1 MKRGIFLWSIC
12 VLLLSSLFISC
23 TEKFSDVKPVN
34 GLLTEAIGAG
44 EAPQSVKDV
53 MQTPEVDGRYEA
65 ILGDKESELSVWSL
79 MHCSQTLSSESY
91 GVLISRANGQTITAF
106 PDIRHGNM
114 PTAIYDAEADALWL
128 TGADMEGTGVRVEHL
143 YQLRFVDSGKAT
155 VVRSIDPYDVQQL
168 FCQQLSYKVDG
179 NKVTLFLN
187 GEQLKTVTC
196 TTENMYGISEDA
208 VWIGEQLSYDLSDE
222 GISVC
227 ISPAIRYM
235 IKGDGEKA
243 GEAVMLYDDMPDII
257 ATVMVTDEGIS
268 LSDIR
273 IKEASNE

>member
-1 MKRGIFLWSIC
+1 MKRGIFLWSMC
-12 VLLLSSLFISC
+12 VLLLGSLFISC
-23 TEKFSDVKPVN
+23 TEKSSGVKPVN

-53 MQTPEVDGRYEA
+53 MQTPEVDGRYEV
-65 ILGDKESELSVWSL
+65 ILGDKDSELSVWSL
-79 MHCSQTLSSESY
+79 MHCSQTLSSENY
-91 GVLISRANGQTITAF
+91 GVLVSRANGQTITAL

-143 YQLRFVDSGKAT
+143 YQLRFVDGGKAK

-168 FCQQLSYKVDG
+168 FCQQLNYQVEG
-179 NKVTLFLN
+179 NKITLYLN
-187 GEQLKTVTC
+187 DKPLTTVT
-196 TTENMYGISEDA
+196 TTSDNNNSICEDA

-222 GISVC
+222 RISVC
-227 ISPAIRYM
+227 ITPAVRYQANNDA
-235 IKGDGEKA
+235 KET
-243 GEAVMLYDDMPDII
+243 VLLYDDMPEII
-257 ATVMVTDEGIS
+257 ATVTITDEGIS

-273 IKEASNE
+273 VKEASNE